1 MKYSLRLFGTLT
13 PTPVKIVIVEDQTMV
28 RDLLV
33 RACQATF
40 AQATVEQAAD
50 GAQAFERCK
59 ALPPDLI
66 LLDLELP
73 DGDGLDWL
81 PKLHGVAPGAKV
93 IILSSHT
100 DDVTVHRVMQK
111 HVEGF
116 VDKNSQPMEMLR
128 EAVQTVM
135 EGRRYL
141 SPALREV
148 WSRLRDEPEA
158 FSKILSD
165 REQEILRFVGR
176 GLTNSEIAEVLGL
189 RAVTVQNHRCNIMTR
204 LGIHSTSHLIRYA
217 NDKGFTRLSGG
228 IQEKH

>member
-1 MKYSLRLFGTLT
+1 M
-13 PTPVKIVIVEDQTMV
+13 II
-28 RDLLV
+28 
-33 RACQATF
+33 
-40 AQATVEQAAD
+40 
-50 GAQAFERCK
+50 
-59 ALPPDLI
+59 
-66 LLDLELP
+66 LDLELP
-73 DGDGLDWL
+73 DGDCLDWL
-81 PKLHGVAPGAKV
+81 PKLHAVAPGAKV

-116 VDKNSQPMEMLR
+116 VDKNSQPLEMLR
-128 EAVQTVM
+128 EAVQKVM

-165 REQEILRFVGR
+165 REQEIIGFVGR

-217 NDKGFTRLSGG
+217 NDKGFTRLSAG
-228 IQEKH
+228 IPEKH

>member
-1 MKYSLRLFGTLT
+1 MKYSLRLFGSLT

-33 RACQATF
+33 RACQSTF

-50 GAQAFERCK
+50 GAQALERCK

-81 PKLHGVAPGAKV
+81 PKLHAVAPGAKV

-128 EAVQTVM
+128 EAVQKVM
-135 EGRRYL
+135 DGLRYL
-141 SPALREV
+141 SPAVREV

-165 REQEILRFVGR
+165 REQEILGFVGR

-217 NDKGFTRLSGG
+217 NDKGFTRVSPSTPD
-228 IQEKH
+228 KH

>member
-1 MKYSLRLFGTLT
+1 MKHSLRVFGALP
-13 PTPVKIVIVEDQTMV
+13 PTPVKIVIVEDQVMV

-33 RACQATF
+33 WACQSAF
-40 AQATVEQAAD
+40 AQAAVEQAAD
-50 GAQAFERCK
+50 GAQALERCK
-59 ALPPDLI
+59 AMPPDLI

-73 DGDGLDWL
+73 DGDGLDLL
-81 PKLHGVAPGAKV
+81 PELRKLAPGAKV
-93 IILSSHT
+93 IVLSSHT

-128 EAVQTVM
+128 EAVQVVM
-135 EGRRYL
+135 DGRRYM
-141 SPALREV
+141 SPAVREV

-165 REQEILRFVGR
+165 REQEILGLVGR
-176 GLTNSEIAEVLGL
+176 GLTNSEIAEMLGL
-189 RAVTVQNHRCNIMTR
+189 RAVTVQNHRCNIMAR

-217 NDKGFTRLSGG
+217 NDKGFTRLSSATP
-228 IQEKH
+228 EKH